1 VPSVRRASA
10 HPRPAC
16 RRVAGQRHRATPIRC
31 ARPTRSRKARV
42 SSRTIRPAAHRGRGS
57 SSSVK
62 LSFAYLGIG
71 VGGVA
76 ELRASQAGAHPLHG
90 SYPRRRPSPKATPVF
105 LRDARAWKRGRSNA
119 ITLRHSPYHLVMVRS
134 GAGFRFSPRELPMQW
149 TTTVPVWPTCTT
161 PDVPRRLQEAINQ
174 LIAEY
179 GPPTRGRLR
188 YLDRQ
193 IR

>member
-1 VPSVRRASA
+1 VISHAPARARRAEPSLL
-10 HPRPAC
+10 
-16 RRVAGQRHRATPIRC
+16 
-31 ARPTRSRKARV
+31 ARV
-42 SSRTIRPAAHRGRGS
+42 RHDQRLATLAARKVGRLRIPAQHADEQRDNDTEQRRS
-57 SSSVK
+57 AVPW
-62 LSFAYLGIG
+62 

-119 ITLRHSPYHLVMVRS
+119 DHPRHSPYHLAMVRS

-149 TTTVPVWPTCTT
+149 TTTVPVWPKSTT
-161 PDVPRRLQEAINQ
+161 HDVPPRLQEAINQ